1 MYKSSPI
8 AFNNFSTMT
17 LDTTYQHEVGHAFG
31 LDDEYAKEGTLR
43 DCGNPAY
50 SGLQSGDYK
59 MCDELTTEVR
69 SIYHYIAASRYVT
82 KQSECQTDPD
92 CKSGEY
98 CDAGVDLTKN
108 ACRPLKA
115 DGAACALAG
124 GGHQCVSG
132 MCGVGRCYTP
142 GSVAIGGTCYID
154 GACGK
159 GKCSGVD
166 GLPGSASARRI
177 RIAGAERENVVQ
189 RRNRHRQEFRRGAQ
203 GRRSE
208 LRPGRR
214 RASMPGRLLQVL
226 ALLYAGL
233 GGHGRELLRRR
244 RLQAR
249 QMQQR
254 RRHEWDLRLQG
265 GHGLRRRVVRRGPRH
280 STRAT
285 PSSRRAPTAG
295 KWGRSATTTNARP
308 ANAPASP
315 TTSASRETQRAST
328 QSEARGE
335 REAVRRRRAR
345 ARLSARYQAF
355 TAQRV
360 DAERERPPEGGRS
373 K

>member
-1 MYKSSPI
+1 
-8 AFNNFSTMT
+8 MT

-132 MCGVGRCYTP
+132 MC
-142 GSVAIGGTCYID
+142 
-154 GACGK
+154 
-159 GKCSGVD
+159 
-166 GLPGSASARRI
+166 AR
-177 RIAGAERENVVQ
+177 G
-189 RRNRHRQEFRRGAQ
+189 
-203 GRRSE
+203 
-208 LRPGRR
+208 
-214 RASMPGRLLQVL
+214 

-233 GGHGRELLRRR
+233 GRDRRDLLHRR
-244 RLQAR
+244 RLR
-249 QMQQR
+249 QGEVQR
-254 RRHEWDLRLQG
+254 RGRLARVCVCKEDTDCG
-265 GHGLRRRVVRRGPRH
+265 RRARKCG
-280 STRAT
+280 AT
-285 PSSRRAPTAG
+285 PEPTSSRIPARRSRPTERAATWSAAG
-295 KWGRSATTTNARP
+295 IDAWA
-308 ANAPASP
+308 APASSRAAIRRARWP
-315 TTSASRETQRAST
+315 WAGAASSTTPASSANAAASTARMGPALARRTRTAAAGGATRAST
-328 QSEARGE
+328 LNACHAKLAKGADCGKVGSVGNDHKCASGE
-335 REAVRRRRAR
+335 C
-345 ARLSARYQAF
+345 SGFPNY
-355 TAQRV
+355 
-360 DAERERPPEGGRS
+360 
-373 K
+373 KCK